1 MKLPLSS
8 LAWRSRNKIVR
19 HIHSRCARVLKE
31 TRWMQ
36 INTPSRFSSILLI
49 NELDCMKKGSEI
61 FWYSS
66 RKKNNWWQVAMTFSW
81 GTSSGSHNHIDKYRQ
96 ATSENDWCCG
106 LASIQLSVNNKTSNN
121 ILSRLVKCQ
130 HLIAR
135 SWTSTS
141 ILKPGKH
148 HNIQKILSYNDVFIN
163 LTASILELAHL
174 FFSFSFLESQ
184 RERFSNQGM
193 KHK

>member
-1 MKLPLSS
+1 MNSIAWKKAQKLSG
-8 LAWRSRNKIVR
+8 
-19 HIHSRCARVLKE
+19 
-31 TRWMQ
+31 
-36 INTPSRFSSILLI
+36 ILL
-49 NELDCMKKGSEI
+49 E
-61 FWYSS
+61 
-66 RKKNNWWQVAMTFSW
+66 KKNNWWQVAMTFSW
-81 GTSSGSHNHIDKYRQ
+81 GTSSGSHNHIDQYRQ

-106 LASIQLSVNNKTSNN
+106 LASIQLSMNNKTSNN
-121 ILSRLVKCQ
+121 ILSRLVMCQ
-130 HLIAR
+130 HLIPR

-141 ILKPGKH
+141 IFMPGKH
-148 HNIQKILSYNDVFIN
+148 HNIQKILSYKDVFIN